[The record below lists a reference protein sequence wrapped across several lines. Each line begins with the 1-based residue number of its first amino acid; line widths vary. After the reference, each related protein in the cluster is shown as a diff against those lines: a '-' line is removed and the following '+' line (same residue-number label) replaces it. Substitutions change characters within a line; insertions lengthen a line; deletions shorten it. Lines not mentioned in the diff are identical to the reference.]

1 MEQQQLQSRDLA
13 EVRIRPTC
21 GMTGDVCLAL
31 EHLENPE
38 AHGVTRPDGV
48 MESAVFLCDIASSPG
63 AETAFSEAQALPRL
77 KELLWLLTPY
87 AELQIIVA
95 ECLICTLHRLVDT
108 HSQYRRLMVEEG
120 FVPLLV
126 HLLECTTQPGVA
138 VHASFIRRAASTI
151 LARLA
156 NKCESR
162 QITIVE
168 AGAVAPLLRTFAA
181 GIPELGAAL
190 LPRSKTP
197 AAPVPEEDRYLHGYY
212 CAVEHERL
220 ASAAAAAALA
230 ALTQG
235 CSRACNIV
243 TAEADAGVLVAYPLV
258 VGCASISA
266 VNQETEAV
274 LQVLLNL
281 AAVPKSCQAVRDA
294 GIAMVLQS
302 LIHSVAAALASKSGR
317 RSPRRQ
323 REVYRK
329 ILSCSLELLDKLGHS
344 YVISTLSREPLF
356 SISEDC
362 EVHCPEESNPP
373 RFVKTAFRAMDSLA
387 TYIKG
392 RVSAK
397 GDADSSFYVDW

>member
-1 MEQQQLQSRDLA
+1 MEQQLPVMDAAGVRVRPSCALA
-13 EVRIRPTC
+13 
-21 GMTGDVCLAL
+21 GDVCLAL
-31 EHLENPE
+31 EHLEDPT
-38 AHGVTRPDGV
+38 AHGVTNSEDV
-48 MESAVFLCDIASSPG
+48 MESAVFLCDIASLSG
-63 AETAFSEAQALPRL
+63 ADIAFSEATALPRL
-77 KELLWLLTPY
+77 KALLWLLAPY

-95 ECLICTLHRLVDT
+95 ECLLCTIHRLVDA
-108 HSQYRRLMVEEG
+108 HSQYRRLMVHEG

-126 HLLECTTQPGVA
+126 HMLECTTRPGVT
-138 VHASFIRRAASTI
+138 VHAAFIRRAASTI

-156 NKCESR
+156 SKCDSR
-162 QITIVE
+162 SAAIVD
-168 AGAVAPLLRTFAA
+168 AGAVAPLLHTFLR
-181 GIPELGAAL
+181 GIPELGAAMHPDGCQL
-190 LPRSKTP
+190 
-197 AAPVPEEDRYLHGYY
+197 AAPVPEEERYLHGYY
-212 CAVEHERL
+212 CAAEHERL

-235 CSRACNIV
+235 CPRACNAV
-243 TAEADAGVLVAYPLV
+243 TAESGSGVLLAYPLV
-258 VGCASISA
+258 VGCASIAA

-281 AAVPKSCQAVRDA
+281 AAIPKSCQAVRDA

-302 LIHSVAAALASKSGR
+302 LIHSVAATLASKSGR

-362 EVHCPEESNPP
+362 EVNCPEESSHP
-373 RFVKTAFRAMDSLA
+373 RFVKTAFKAMDSFA
-387 TYIKG
+387 SYIKG
-392 RVSAK
+392 RVTAK
-397 GDADSSFYVDW
+397 GDSDNSFYVDW